1 MPWCHYGYGSW
12 LKQTHHWNDM
22 PSSTLPQFW
31 RCFYFVP
38 SIYEWYAVDRQVVRF
53 FEQVTWVIP
62 LPTGPTM
69 SMFLTLHVFSFFSM
83 EIIWVVSSNFGFTPY
98 HVPFRYL
105 SLSSQASQEGRKID
119 RRTGEGIVGIC
130 HGCVVPAIAVYQII
144 IFYIIL
150 LFTLLFFWCIYY
162 YIKSLGII

>member
-53 FEQVTWVIP
+53 FEQVKWVIP
-62 LPTGPTM
+62 PPTGTTM
-69 SMFLTLHVFSFFSM
+69 SMFLTLHVFSFFNGNNLSG
-83 EIIWVVSSNFGFTPY
+83 EFQFWFHTLPC
-98 HVPFRYL
+98 PF
-105 SLSSQASQEGRKID
+105 SLSFLIISSVPGRSKNWPKN
-119 RRTGEGIVGIC
+119 RRGHVGIC
-130 HGCVVPAIAVYQII
+130 HGCVVPAIAVYHII

-150 LFTLLFFWCIYY
+150 LFTLLFFDVYN
-162 YIKSLGII
+162 IILNP